1 MFSPYSCAIL
11 LVLFPLA
18 WKEPEGRLECQGKEN
33 SFPQQE
39 PIVINN
45 TSLQRWDRINAKSI
59 DTQFMTAMQRGLN
72 CSPFEAQI
80 MVEKVHELYGPL
92 FDSSTTVQPGQIQ
105 VMVVDAA
112 VPPSVALSQAAQKL
126 VTLTLLDKDED
137 NQIQLRQSIPALRQ
151 RRVMRVAEEAFQQGG
166 LLTLEDLALLFN
178 CGLRTLVGDLA
189 ALRQQDLVPPLR
201 STVKDIG
208 RALTHRR
215 LIVSLWLEGKEYSD
229 IAFQAHHSVSSVA
242 NYVEKFKRC
251 VTLLQHGFDPTT
263 TAFLS
268 RLSTPVVEQFRQ
280 LHQAAKPAAHRQQEL
295 LAFLKKSQA
304 DLPSRPTRRSQ

>member
-1 MFSPYSCAIL
+1 L
-11 LVLFPLA
+11 LILFPLA

-39 PIVINN
+39 PLLINN
-45 TSLQRWDRINAKSI
+45 TSLQRWDRISAKSI
-59 DTQFMTAMQRGLN
+59 DTQFKTAMQRGLN

-92 FDSSTTVQPGQIQ
+92 FDNSTTVQPGQIQ
-105 VMVVDAA
+105 LVVVDAS
-112 VPPSVALSQAAQKL
+112 VPPGVPLSQAAQKL
-126 VTLTLLDKDED
+126 ATLTLLDKEED
-137 NQIQLRQSIPALRQ
+137 NQIQQRQSIPALRQ
-151 RRVMRVAEEAFQQGG
+151 HRLMRVAEEAFQQGG

-189 ALRQQDLVPPLR
+189 ALRQQNLVPPLR

-208 RALTHRR
+208 RAVTHRR

-229 IAFQAHHSVSSVA
+229 IAVHSHHSVSSVA

-251 VTLLQHGFDPTT
+251 AALLQHGFDLTT
-263 TAFLS
+263 TAFLI
-268 RLSTPVVEQFRQ
+268 RLSAPLVEQFRQ
-280 LHQAAKPAAHRQQEL
+280 LHQTAKPAVHRQQEL
-295 LAFLKKSQA
+295 LGFLKKSSA